1 MSAEEN
7 SNWTGPP
14 VWSLPLDHWPSAD
27 RAAWEEACRPSV
39 RFKRGGAASHFRPV
53 TQKELCKR
61 YGLFLGFLRRS
72 GRLELNAAAAALVIF
87 DHVQGYVTELQ
98 ARTSSVN
105 VYGSIQKLRRMVQLI
120 APKCELDWL
129 IAIERQLFAE
139 MRPRSKWHRV
149 VYTDVLVD
157 AGLTLMAEAEMSKR
171 SDLARARMFRN
182 GLIIALLA
190 LCPIRL
196 KNFAALEIGRSFVNV
211 EGTWWIILTK
221 DETKEKRV
229 DERPV
234 HQELTA
240 SIERYLAVYRPI
252 LAKGDAS
259 TNSLWMAI
267 NGKPMTYASLKDLI
281 PEITRMTVGIP
292 VNPHMFRTA
301 GATTLATRAGD
312 KPHAGGALLHHRH
325 GPVTQGHYNRASCI
339 SAGRS
344 LASLNRRFRAARPD
358 LAPQPS
364 RGKNT

>member
-1 MSAEEN
+1 MSTEKN
-7 SNWTGPP
+7 SNRAGPR
-14 VWSLPLDHWPSAD
+14 VRSLPLDYWPSAD

-53 TQKELCKR
+53 TQKELSKR
-61 YGLFLGFLRRS
+61 YGLFLGFLERS
-72 GRLELNAAAAALVIF
+72 GKLELNAAASALVIP

-105 VYGSIQKLRRMVQLI
+105 VYSSIQKLRRMVQLI
-120 APKCELDWL
+120 APAYELDWL
-129 IAIERQLFAE
+129 IAIERQLFSE
-139 MRPRSKWHRV
+139 MRPRSRWHRV
-149 VYTDVLVD
+149 VYTEVLVD
-157 AGLTLMAEAEMSKR
+157 AGLTLMAEAEMFKMSE
-171 SDLARARMFRN
+171 LARARMFRN
-182 GLIIALLA
+182 GLIIAVLA

-211 EGTWWIILTK
+211 DDTWWIVLTEG
-221 DETKEKRV
+221 ETKEKRV
-229 DERPV
+229 DERPIE
-234 HQELTA
+234 QELTA

-252 LAKGDAS
+252 LARGNAS

-301 GATTLATRAGD
+301 GATTLATHAGD
-312 KPHAGGALLHHRH
+312 KPHAASALLHHRP

-344 LASLNRRFRAARPD
+344 LASLNRCFRTAPD
-358 LAPQPS
+358 S
-364 RGKNT
+364 TS